1 MQNDHNASP
10 LNPLPPVVWLIVLPF
25 IALEIVLQAGELGIA
40 GGPSGIGW
48 RSDALQ
54 RMALAPM
61 MLGQMWQ
68 TGQWVPDFLRRFVTY
83 AFVNASFTQ
92 TVMVVVF
99 ILALGKM
106 VAEVFRAW
114 AVIAIFLTAAIVG
127 GVVYSLIP
135 GVEIALYGGFP
146 AVYGLIGAFTF
157 ILWARLGA
165 LNANRYRAFTLI
177 GMLLSVQLVFSLLFG
192 GNPVW
197 IAEVTGFVTGFALSF
212 LVAPGGPSH
221 VLRMIRQR

>member
-1 MQNDHNASP
+1 MQSDHHASP
-10 LNPLPPVVWLIVLPF
+10 LNPLPPVVWLLVLPF
-25 IALEIVLQAGELGIA
+25 VALEIVLQLGALGIA
-40 GGPSGIGW
+40 GGPGAIGW
-48 RSDALQ
+48 RGEALQ
-54 RMALAPM
+54 RMALAPA
-61 MLGQMWQ
+61 MLDLMLQ
-68 TGQWVPDFLRRFVTY
+68 TGRWVPDYLRRFVTY
-83 AFVNASFTQ
+83 AFVNASLTQ
-92 TVMVVVF
+92 TIFVVVF

-114 AVIAIFLTAAIVG
+114 AVVAIFLAAAIVG
-127 GVVYSLIP
+127 AVVYALIP

-146 AVYGLIGAFTF
+146 PVYGLIGAFTF

-177 GMLLSVQLVFSLLFG
+177 GMLLAVQLVFSLLFG

-197 IAEVTGFVTGFALSF
+197 IAEVAGFVTGFALSF
-212 LVAPGGPSH
+212 VVAPGGPTG